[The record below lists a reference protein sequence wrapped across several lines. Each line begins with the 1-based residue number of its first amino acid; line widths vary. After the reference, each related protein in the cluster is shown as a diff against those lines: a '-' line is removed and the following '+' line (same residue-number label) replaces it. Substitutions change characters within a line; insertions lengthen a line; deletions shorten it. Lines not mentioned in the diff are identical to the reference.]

1 MYIPEAIEELFD
13 NEKFSLK
20 KLDIIS
26 LLAIITDL
34 KVIYFKVSS
43 AIWMT
48 NCNNLQQKIIT
59 FTIIINDENL
69 YIKLNFYLFWF
80 AR

>member
-48 NCNNLQQKIIT
+48 NCNNLQKIIT
-59 FTIIINDENL
+59 FTIMINDENL
-69 YIKLNFYLFWF
+69 YIKLNF
-80 AR
+80 